1 MAELVTKV
9 EPVDE
14 AAPRLKLGLA
24 LSGGGFRTALFH
36 LGVLM
41 GLAEHRIL
49 GRVESISTV
58 SGGSI
63 VGAALY
69 LRMLHAHR
77 DPNQRLDDETLQRI
91 VTELARDFVPAVE
104 RNVRMLALAKWRP
117 LVRMAAPDYS
127 RSDRVA
133 EIYEELF
140 FRGVLDG
147 ASRPVLMREL
157 DPGGEPGA
165 PRDGRMPRFMINAT
179 SLNSGRNWRFSP
191 TTMGEPPRRP
201 EVADLDKATRFEA
214 PDRYED
220 LPTHPRDIPL
230 SVAVAASSALP
241 GGMHP
246 MSISQMY
253 PDHRIQLTDGG
264 VHDNQG
270 VQALIDDGCSHALVS
285 DTGGQLLTQE
295 HASPSLLRVLFRTSG
310 ILYGRVRQ
318 EQLFR
323 LMERPR
329 REGFPEP
336 LGLIHL
342 RRGVPVQLRHYT
354 RTPQPRDEPRV
365 PTAGSSAGFGVHPD
379 AMELL
384 AELRTDLD
392 SFSELESLAL
402 IGAAYRITGDVLS
415 GSGWLAMRAEGSL
428 PPATG
433 VVRGLDA
440 IGEVLARA
448 PTEFRRHM
456 EIGRSRFF
464 KSLMVYR
471 WPWWLTRAGAAA
483 ALGAIVWA
491 AIRFRA
497 TDVSVGSIAIAI
509 GALVLVVLVQVV
521 TSVARIAD
529 RGPIVVLKAIRNGIA
544 GVFVVAW
551 ARFYLAVFNPLFLR
565 AGRFGQM
572 PPDP

>member
-41 GLAEHRIL
+41 RLAEHRIL

-58 SGGSI
+58 SGGAI

-69 LRMLHAHR
+69 LRMLQAHR
-77 DPNQRLDDETLQRI
+77 ATNGRLDDGTLQRL

-104 RNVRMLALAKWRP
+104 KNVRMLALAKWWP

-140 FRGVLDG
+140 FEGLLDG
-147 ASRPVLMREL
+147 ASRPVLLREL
-157 DPGGEPGA
+157 DAGGEPGA
-165 PRDGRMPRFMINAT
+165 PRDGRVPRFMINAT

-201 EVADLDKATRFEA
+201 EVADIDKATRFEA

-220 LPTHPRDIPL
+220 LAEHPRDIPL

-241 GGMHP
+241 GGLHP
-246 MSISQMY
+246 MSISGMY
-253 PDHRIQLTDGG
+253 PAHRIQLTDGG

-270 VQALIDDGCSHALVS
+270 VQALIDDECSHALVS

-295 HASPSLLRVLFRTSG
+295 HASPSLLRVLLRTSS

-329 REGFPEP
+329 RDGLPAP
-336 LGLIHL
+336 LALVHL
-342 RRGVPVQLRHYT
+342 RRGVPVRLRHYA
-354 RTPQPRDEPRV
+354 RAEQPEDDLRV
-365 PTAGSSAGFGVHPD
+365 PTDGSSSEFGVHPD

-402 IGAAYRITGDVLS
+402 IGAAYRITGDVLIHS
-415 GSGWLAMRAEGSL
+415 GLGEGPPEEPL

-433 VVRGLDA
+433 EVPGLDGIA
-440 IGEVLARA
+440 PVLAEA
-448 PTEFRRHM
+448 PKEFRRHLK
-456 EIGRSRFF
+456 IGRSRFF

-471 WPWWLTRAGAAA
+471 WPWWLMKAGIVAGLAA
-483 ALGAIVWA
+483 IIWA
-491 AIRFRA
+491 AVRYRA
-497 TDVSVGSIAIAI
+497 SEVSIGSIAVVI
-509 GALVLVVLVQVV
+509 GVIVLLVLIQVV
-521 TSVARIAD
+521 TLVARISD
-529 RGPIVVLKAIRNGIA
+529 WKPIVVLKAIRNGIV
-544 GVFVVAW
+544 GIFVVAW

-565 AGRFGQM
+565 AGRLASKS
-572 PPDP
+572 PPS